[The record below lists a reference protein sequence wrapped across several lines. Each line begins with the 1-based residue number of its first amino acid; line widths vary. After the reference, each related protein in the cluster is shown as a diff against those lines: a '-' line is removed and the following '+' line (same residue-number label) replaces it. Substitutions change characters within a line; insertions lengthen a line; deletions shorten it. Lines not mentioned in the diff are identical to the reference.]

1 MSDDSSE
8 EKTEEPTAKKLEKAK
23 EDGQVARSQE
33 LSVAAM
39 MIGVACF
46 LYLFGGYM
54 ILQLSEVFEA
64 GFTFDRK
71 DVFSDNL
78 LPTTFGS
85 HAMDSIMVVVPIFV
99 LAVLI
104 AIGAAGMLGGY
115 IFSLKSIAP
124 KASKINPM
132 AGLKRMF
139 GTKALIDLSKALAKF
154 SLVGIT
160 LYLVVSES
168 FDTLVSLGFMSLGP
182 AMAEAGNLIA
192 GGTVLVT
199 LTLIVAAGIDVPYQ
213 IYEINQKMKMTK
225 QEVKDEFKDTE
236 GRPEV
241 KAQIRRK
248 QREMA
253 MGAMME
259 SVADADVIIVNPEH
273 FAVALSYDP
282 SSNGAPVV
290 VAKGADFMAQGI
302 RERAAEHGVPLFSS
316 PTLARALYFT
326 TDINQSVPESL
337 YYAVAQV
344 IAYVF
349 SLNSLGP
356 GSTVAEKPRPE
367 VPAGM
372 RYNTEGALDDDSKD
386 T

>member
-1 MSDDSSE
+1 MSEQDTSE
-8 EKTEEPTAKKLEKAK
+8 ERSEEPTAKRLEKAQ

-46 LYLFGGYM
+46 MYLFGGYLIM
-54 ILQLSEVFEA
+54 QLSEIFVA

-71 DVFSDNL
+71 AIFSDNL
-78 LPTTFGS
+78 LPVAFGT
-85 HAMDSIMVVVPIFV
+85 HALESMLVVVPIFI
-99 LAVLI
+99 LAVII
-104 AIGAAGMLGGY
+104 ALASAGMLGGY
-115 IFSLKSIAP
+115 IFSLKSLAP
-124 KASKINPM
+124 KASKINPLS
-132 AGLKRMF
+132 GFKRMF

-154 SLVGIT
+154 SLVGLT

-168 FDTLVSLGFMSLGP
+168 FDTIVGLGFMNFRP
-182 AMAEAGNLIA
+182 AMAEAGQMVA
-192 GGTVLVT
+192 AGTVLVT
-199 LTLIVAAGIDVPYQ
+199 LTLIVAAGIDVPHQ
-213 IYEINQKMKMTK
+213 IYEFNKKMKMTK

-253 MGAMME
+253 MGQMME
-259 SVADADVIIVNPEH
+259 AVADADVIIVNPEH

-302 RERAAEHGVPLFSS
+302 RERAAKSGVPLFSS

-356 GSTVAEKPRPE
+356 GSSVAERPRPE

-372 RYNTEGALDDDSKD
+372 RYNTDGTLAN
-386 T
+386 

>member
-356 GSTVAEKPRPE
+356 GSTAAEKPRPE

>member
-367 VPAGM
+367 VPSGM

-386 T
+386 I

>member
-1 MSDDSSE
+1 MSEQDSSE
-8 EKTEEPTAKKLEKAK
+8 ERSEEPTAKRLEKAQ

-46 LYLFGGYM
+46 MYLFGGYLIM
-54 ILQLSEVFEA
+54 QLSEIFVA

-71 DVFSDNL
+71 AIFSDNL
-78 LPTTFGS
+78 LPVAFGT
-85 HAMDSIMVVVPIFV
+85 HALESMLVVVPIFI
-99 LAVLI
+99 LAVII
-104 AIGAAGMLGGY
+104 ALASAGMLGGY
-115 IFSLKSIAP
+115 IFSLKSLAP
-124 KASKINPM
+124 KASKINPLN
-132 AGLKRMF
+132 GFKRMF

-154 SLVGIT
+154 SLVGLT

-168 FDTLVSLGFMSLGP
+168 FDTIVGLGFMNFRP
-182 AMAEAGNLIA
+182 AMAEAGQMVA
-192 GGTVLVT
+192 AGTVLVT

-213 IYEINQKMKMTK
+213 IYEFNKKMKMTK

-253 MGAMME
+253 MGQMME
-259 SVADADVIIVNPEH
+259 AVADADVIIVNPEH

-302 RERAAEHGVPLFSS
+302 RERAAKSGVPLFSS

-356 GSTVAEKPRPE
+356 GSSVAERPRPE

-372 RYNTEGALDDDSKD
+372 RYNTDGTLAN
-386 T
+386 

>member
-1 MSDDSSE
+1 MADQDTSE
-8 EKTEEPTAKKLEKAK
+8 ERSEEPTAKRLEKAQ

-33 LSVAAM
+33 LGVAAM
-39 MIGVACF
+39 MIGIACF
-46 LYLFGGYM
+46 MYLFGGF
-54 ILQLSEVFEA
+54 LLTKLSEVFVS
-64 GFTFDRK
+64 GFVFDRK
-71 DVFSDNL
+71 AVFSDNL
-78 LPTTFGS
+78 LPATFGS
-85 HAMDSIMVVVPIFV
+85 QALDSLLVMAPIFA
-99 LAVLI
+99 LAVVI
-104 AIGAAGMLGGY
+104 ALGSAGALGGF
-115 IFSLKSIAP
+115 IFSLKALAP
-124 KASKINPM
+124 KASKINPL

-139 GTKALIDLSKALAKF
+139 GMKAVVDLTKALTKF
-154 SLVGIT
+154 ILVGGV
-160 LYLVVSES
+160 LFLVVSQS
-168 FDTLVSLGFMSLGP
+168 FDRFIALGFIDVGP
-182 AMAEAGNLIA
+182 AMAEAGKIIA

-199 LTLIVAAGIDVPYQ
+199 LTLIIAAAIDVPYQ
-213 IYEINQKMKMTK
+213 IYEFNKKMKMTK

-253 MGAMME
+253 MGQMME
-259 SVADADVIIVNPEH
+259 AVADADVIIVNPEH

-282 SSNGAPVV
+282 SSDGAPVL
-290 VAKGADFMAQGI
+290 VAKGVDFIAQGI
-302 RERAAEHGVPLFSS
+302 REKAAETGVPLFQS

-349 SLNSLGP
+349 SLNSVGR
-356 GSTVAEKPRPE
+356 GGGAAEKPQPE

-372 RYNTEGALDDDSKD
+372 RYNADGTLAD
-386 T
+386 

>member
-1 MSDDSSE
+1 MSEQDTSE
-8 EKTEEPTAKKLEKAK
+8 ERSEEPTAKRLEKAQ

-39 MIGVACF
+39 MIGVACIM
-46 LYLFGGYM
+46 YLFGGYL
-54 ILQLSEVFEA
+54 ITQLSEIFVA

-71 DVFSDNL
+71 AIFSDNL

-85 HAMDSIMVVVPIFV
+85 HALESMLVVVPIFI
-99 LAVLI
+99 LAVII
-104 AIGAAGMLGGY
+104 ALGAAGMLGGY
-115 IFSLKSIAP
+115 IFSIKSLAP
-124 KASKINPM
+124 KGSKINPLN
-132 AGLKRMF
+132 GFKRMF
-139 GTKALIDLSKALAKF
+139 GTKALVDLSKALAKF
-154 SLVGIT
+154 SLVGLT
-160 LYLVVSES
+160 LYLVVSQS
-168 FDTLVSLGFMSLGP
+168 FDAIVGLGFMNFGP
-182 AMAEAGNLIA
+182 AMAEAGQMIA
-192 GGTVLVT
+192 TGTVLVT
-199 LTLIVAAGIDVPYQ
+199 LTLIVAAAIDVPYQ
-213 IYEINQKMKMTK
+213 IYEFNKKMKMTK

-253 MGAMME
+253 MGQMLEA
-259 SVADADVIIVNPEH
+259 VADADVIIVNPEH

-282 SSNGAPVV
+282 SSNGAPLV
-290 VAKGADFMAQGI
+290 VAKGADFMAQSI
-302 RERAAEHGVPLFSS
+302 RERAGKSGVPLFSS

-356 GSTVAEKPRPE
+356 GSTVAERPRPE

-372 RYNTEGALDDDSKD
+372 RYNTDGTLAS
-386 T
+386 

>member
-1 MSDDSSE
+1 MSDQDTSE
-8 EKTEEPTAKKLEKAK
+8 ERSEEPTAKRLEKAQ

-33 LSVAAM
+33 LGVAAM
-39 MIGVACF
+39 MIGIACF
-46 LYLFGGYM
+46 MYLFGGF
-54 ILQLSEVFEA
+54 LLTKLSEVFVS
-64 GFTFDRK
+64 GFVFDRK
-71 DVFSDNL
+71 AVFSDNL
-78 LPTTFGS
+78 LPATFGS
-85 HAMDSIMVVVPIFV
+85 QALDSLLVMAPIFA
-99 LAVLI
+99 LAVVI
-104 AIGAAGMLGGY
+104 ALGAAGALGGF
-115 IFSLKSIAP
+115 IFSLKALAP
-124 KASKINPM
+124 KASKINPL

-139 GTKALIDLSKALAKF
+139 GMKAVVDLTKALTKF
-154 SLVGIT
+154 ILVGGV
-160 LYLVVSES
+160 LFLVVSQS
-168 FDTLVSLGFMSLGP
+168 FDRFIALGFIDVGP
-182 AMAEAGNLIA
+182 AMAEAGKIIA

-199 LTLIVAAGIDVPYQ
+199 LTLIIAAAIDVPYQ
-213 IYEINQKMKMTK
+213 IYEFNKKMKMTK

-253 MGAMME
+253 MGQMME
-259 SVADADVIIVNPEH
+259 AVADADVIIVNPEH

-282 SSNGAPVV
+282 SSDGAPVL
-290 VAKGADFMAQGI
+290 VAKGVDFIAQGI
-302 RERAAEHGVPLFSS
+302 REKAAETGVPLFQS

-349 SLNSLGP
+349 SLNSVGR
-356 GSTVAEKPRPE
+356 GGGAAEKPQPE

-372 RYNTEGALDDDSKD
+372 RYNADGTLAD
-386 T
+386 

>member
-1 MSDDSSE
+1 
-8 EKTEEPTAKKLEKAK
+8 
-23 EDGQVARSQE
+23 
-33 LSVAAM
+33 
-39 MIGVACF
+39 MIR
-46 LYLFGGYM
+46 YL
-54 ILQLSEVFEA
+54 ITQLSEVFVS
-64 GFTFDRK
+64 GFTFDHN
-71 DVFSDNL
+71 DVYSDNL
-78 LPTTFGS
+78 LPVAFGG
-85 HAMDSIMVVVPIFV
+85 HALESMMVVLPIFI

-104 AIGAAGMLGGY
+104 ALGAAGVLGGY
-115 IFSLKSIAP
+115 IFSFKSIAP

-132 AGLKRMF
+132 SGLKRMF
-139 GTKALIDLSKALAKF
+139 GTKALVDLSKALAKF
-154 SLVGIT
+154 SLVGVT

-168 FDTLVSLGFMSLGP
+168 FNAIVSLGFMDLRP
-182 AMAEAGNLIA
+182 AMTEAGDMIA
-192 GGTVLVT
+192 AGTVLVT
-199 LTLIVAAGIDVPYQ
+199 LTLIVAAAIDVPYQ
-213 IYEINQKMKMTK
+213 IYEYNKKMKMTK

-253 MGAMME
+253 MGQMME
-259 SVADADVIIVNPEH
+259 AVADADVIIVNPEH

-356 GSTVAEKPRPE
+356 GSSVADKPRPE

-372 RYNTEGALDDDSKD
+372 RYNTDGTLAD
-386 T
+386 

>member
-1 MSDDSSE
+1 MSEQDTSE
-8 EKTEEPTAKKLEKAK
+8 ERSEEPTAKRLEKAQ

-46 LYLFGGYM
+46 MYLFGGYL
-54 ILQLSEVFEA
+54 ITQLSEIFVA

-71 DVFSDNL
+71 AIFSDNL

-85 HAMDSIMVVVPIFV
+85 HALESMSVVVPIFI
-99 LAVLI
+99 LAIII
-104 AIGAAGMLGGY
+104 ALGAAGMLGGY
-115 IFSLKSIAP
+115 IFSIKSLAP
-124 KASKINPM
+124 KGSKINPLN
-132 AGLKRMF
+132 GFKRMF
-139 GTKALIDLSKALAKF
+139 GTKALVDLSKALAKF
-154 SLVGIT
+154 SLVGLT
-160 LYLVVSES
+160 LYLVVSQS
-168 FDTLVSLGFMSLGP
+168 FDAIVGLGFMNFGP
-182 AMAEAGNLIA
+182 AMAEAGQMIA
-192 GGTVLVT
+192 TGTVLVT
-199 LTLIVAAGIDVPYQ
+199 LTLIVAAAIDVPYQ
-213 IYEINQKMKMTK
+213 IYEFNKKMKMTK

-253 MGAMME
+253 MGQMLEA
-259 SVADADVIIVNPEH
+259 VADADVIIVNPEH

-282 SSNGAPVV
+282 SSNGAPLV
-290 VAKGADFMAQGI
+290 VAKGADFMAQSI
-302 RERAAEHGVPLFSS
+302 RERAGKSGVPLFSS

-356 GSTVAEKPRPE
+356 GSTVAERPRPE

-372 RYNTEGALDDDSKD
+372 RYNTDGTLAS
-386 T
+386 

>member
-1 MSDDSSE
+1 MSEQDSSE
-8 EKTEEPTAKKLEKAK
+8 ERSEEPTAKRLEKAQ

-46 LYLFGGYM
+46 MYLFGGYLIM
-54 ILQLSEVFEA
+54 QLSEIFVA

-71 DVFSDNL
+71 AIFSDNL
-78 LPTTFGS
+78 LPVAFGT
-85 HAMDSIMVVVPIFV
+85 HALESMLVVVPIFI
-99 LAVLI
+99 LAVII
-104 AIGAAGMLGGY
+104 ALAYAGMLGGY
-115 IFSLKSIAP
+115 IFSLKSLAP
-124 KASKINPM
+124 KASKINPLN
-132 AGLKRMF
+132 GFKRMF

-154 SLVGIT
+154 SLVGLT

-168 FDTLVSLGFMSLGP
+168 FDTIVGLGFMNFRP
-182 AMAEAGNLIA
+182 AMAEAGQMVA
-192 GGTVLVT
+192 AGTVLVT

-213 IYEINQKMKMTK
+213 IYEFNKKMKMTK

-253 MGAMME
+253 MGQMME
-259 SVADADVIIVNPEH
+259 AVADADVIIVNPEH

-302 RERAAEHGVPLFSS
+302 RERAAKSGVPLFSS

-356 GSTVAEKPRPE
+356 GSSVAERPRPE

-372 RYNTEGALDDDSKD
+372 RYNTDGTLAN
-386 T
+386 